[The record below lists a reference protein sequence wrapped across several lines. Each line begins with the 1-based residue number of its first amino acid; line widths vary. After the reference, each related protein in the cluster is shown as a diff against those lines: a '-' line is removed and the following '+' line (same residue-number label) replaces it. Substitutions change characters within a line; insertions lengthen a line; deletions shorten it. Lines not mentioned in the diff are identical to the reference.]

1 MPVVKRFLNYFKPYY
16 GSLILSFVI
25 LFFVAVLWE
34 LNTAV
39 AKLIMDGPLKEPAA
53 ISKVEKTKIE
63 QKDRLKFITDFKNK
77 VKNYL
82 KEKGITEKFDF
93 KHDSGGDVFV
103 IVLLILSLYLIKGL
117 ASFWGYFLLGVTGHK
132 VIRDLRNDLYSS
144 IINQS
149 VSFFDEYHSGTLI
162 SRITND
168 VYIIQNAVT
177 TKIGDLVKESMFL
190 ILIVA
195 AIFYIDYKL
204 SIALFF
210 IFPLIVVPVVLISK
224 AIRKATNESQT
235 KMAEM
240 TNILKETISGSRIV
254 KAFAMENFEIN
265 KFMQKNYEF
274 FRANIKLVAATVMS
288 SPIMEL
294 VGALSLSMVI
304 VYGNMKIKAGEMTT
318 GTFMTYITNVLLL
331 YSPIRR
337 LNKVNNELQ
346 QALTAL
352 KRVFGIMDVKNGITS
367 PENPKPFPEDIR
379 EIEFK
384 NVGFSYDGKKKVLD
398 GINISAK
405 KGEIIAIVGS
415 SGDGKTT
422 LVNLIPRFYDC
433 TEGTITINGVD
444 IKEYDLKDLRNNIGI
459 VTQET
464 VLFDD
469 TVFNNI
475 AYGRS
480 DIPEEKV
487 IEAAKLAYAH
497 DFIEKMKNGYHTN
510 IGESGVF
517 ISGGQRQRL
526 AIARA
531 LLKNPP
537 ILILDEATS
546 ALDTESEVLVQKA
559 LNNLMKNR
567 TTFVIAHR
575 LSTVRNAHKIFVL
588 NKGKIVEVGTHEELL
603 KKNGIYK
610 RLYSIQFGGRD
621 E

>member
-1 MPVVKRFLNYFKPYY
+1 MPVVKRFLKYFKPYF
-16 GSLILSFVI
+16 GTLIISFVI

-39 AKLIMDGPLKEPAA
+39 AKLIMDGPLKEETN
-53 ISKVEKTKIE
+53 ITKVEKKSLK
-63 QKDRLKFITDFKNK
+63 KDRLKFVTKFKNK
-77 VKNYL
+77 VKKYL
-82 KEKGITEKFDF
+82 EEKGLTEKINLKSD
-93 KHDSGGDVFV
+93 KTGDVLV
-103 IVLLILSLYLIKGL
+103 IILIILGLYIIKGI
-117 ASFWGYFLLGVTGHK
+117 ATFFGYFLLGVTGHK

-149 VSFFDEYHSGTLI
+149 VSFFDKYHSGTLI

-168 VYIIQNAVT
+168 VFIIQNAVT
-177 TKIGDLVKESMFL
+177 TKIGDLVKESMFFIL
-190 ILIVA
+190 ILL
-195 AIFYIDYKL
+195 AIFYIDYRL
-204 SIALFF
+204 SLLLLF
-210 IFPLIVVPVVLISK
+210 IIPLIVIPVILISK
-224 AIRKATNESQT
+224 AIRKATTLSQK

-254 KAFAMENFEIN
+254 KAFAMENFEIR

-274 FRANIKLVAATVMS
+274 FKANVKLVAATVAS

-294 VGALSLSMVI
+294 VGAISLSMVI
-304 VYGNMKIKAGEMTT
+304 VYGNIKIKSGEMTT

-346 QALTAL
+346 QAMSAL
-352 KRVFGIMDVKNGITS
+352 KRVFSLMDEKNLIKS
-367 PENPKPFPEDIR
+367 PEKPVPFPEAIKEVD
-379 EIEFK
+379 FK
-384 NVGFSYDGKKKVLD
+384 NVSFSYDGKKNVLD
-398 GINISAK
+398 KVNLKAR
-405 KGEIIAIVGS
+405 KGETIAIVGS

-433 TEGTITINGVD
+433 TEGEITINGID
-444 IKEYDLKDLRNNIGI
+444 IKKFDLHQLRNNIGI

-464 VLFDD
+464 ILFDD

-480 DIPEEKV
+480 DIPIEKV
-487 IEAAKLAYAH
+487 EEAAKLAYAH
-497 DFIEKMKNGYHTN
+497 DFIVKMKKGYHTN

-559 LNNLMKNR
+559 LENLMKNR

-575 LSTVRNAHKIFVL
+575 LSTIRNADRIYVIS
-588 NKGKIVEVGTHEELL
+588 KGKIVEVGNHEELL
-603 KKNGIYK
+603 NKNGVYR
-610 RLYSIQFGGRD
+610 RLYNIQFGGGN

>member
-1 MPVVKRFLNYFKPYY
+1 MPVVKRFLKYFKPYF
-16 GSLILSFVI
+16 GTLIISFVI

-39 AKLIMDGPLKEPAA
+39 AKLIMDGPLKEETN
-53 ISKVEKTKIE
+53 ITKVEKKSLK
-63 QKDRLKFITDFKNK
+63 KDRLKFVTKFKNK
-77 VKNYL
+77 VKKYL
-82 KEKGITEKFDF
+82 EEKGLTEKINLKSD
-93 KHDSGGDVFV
+93 KTGDVLV
-103 IVLLILSLYLIKGL
+103 IILIILGLYIIKGI
-117 ASFWGYFLLGVTGHK
+117 ATFFGYFLLGVTGHK

-149 VSFFDEYHSGTLI
+149 VSFFDKYHSGTLI

-168 VYIIQNAVT
+168 VFIIQNAVT
-177 TKIGDLVKESMFL
+177 TKIGDLVKESMFFIL
-190 ILIVA
+190 ILL
-195 AIFYIDYKL
+195 AIFYIDYRL
-204 SIALFF
+204 SLLLLF
-210 IFPLIVVPVVLISK
+210 IIPLIVIPVILISK
-224 AIRKATNESQT
+224 AIRKATTLSQK

-254 KAFAMENFEIN
+254 KAFAMENFEIR

-274 FRANIKLVAATVMS
+274 FKANVKLVAATVAS

-294 VGALSLSMVI
+294 VGAISLSMVI
-304 VYGNMKIKAGEMTT
+304 VYGNIKIKSGEMTT

-346 QALTAL
+346 QAMSAL
-352 KRVFGIMDVKNGITS
+352 KRVFSLMDEKNLIKS
-367 PENPKPFPEDIR
+367 PEKPVPFPEAIK
-379 EIEFK
+379 EVEFK
-384 NVGFSYDGKKKVLD
+384 NVSFSYDGKKNVLD
-398 GINISAK
+398 KVNLKAR
-405 KGEIIAIVGS
+405 KGETIAIVGS

-433 TEGTITINGVD
+433 TEGEITINGID
-444 IKEYDLKDLRNNIGI
+444 IKKFDLHQLRNNIGI

-464 VLFDD
+464 ILFDD

-480 DIPEEKV
+480 DIPIEKV
-487 IEAAKLAYAH
+487 EEAAKLAYAH
-497 DFIEKMKNGYHTN
+497 DFIVKMKKGYHTN

-559 LNNLMKNR
+559 LENLMKNR

-575 LSTVRNAHKIFVL
+575 LSTIRNADRIYVIS
-588 NKGKIVEVGTHEELL
+588 KGKIVEVGNHEELL
-603 KKNGIYK
+603 NKNGVYR
-610 RLYSIQFGGRD
+610 RLYNIQFGGGN

>member
-1 MPVVKRFLNYFKPYY
+1 MSIFKRFLSYFKPYY
-16 GSLILSFVI
+16 GALTASFII

-39 AKLIMDGPLKEPAA
+39 AKLIMDGPLKEQTA
-53 ISKVEKTKIE
+53 ITKVEHKAQTR
-63 QKDRLKFITDFKNK
+63 DRLKFVTKFKNK
-77 VKNYL
+77 VKKYL
-82 KEKGITEKFDF
+82 EEKGIGRKLDLKNKKT
-93 KHDSGGDVFV
+93 GDVAV
-103 IVLLILSLYLIKGL
+103 IILLILGLYILKGI
-117 ASFWGYFLLGVTGHK
+117 ATFFGYFTLGVTGHK

-149 VSFFDEYHSGTLI
+149 VSFFDKYHSGTLI

-177 TKIGDLVKESMFL
+177 SKIGDLVKESMFL
-190 ILIVA
+190 ILIIL
-195 AIFYIDYKL
+195 AIFYIDYRL
-204 SIALFF
+204 SLLLMVI
-210 IFPLIVVPVVLISK
+210 IPLIVVPVILISK
-224 AIRKATNESQT
+224 AIRKATTLSQK
-235 KMAEM
+235 KMAEI

-254 KAFAMENFEIN
+254 KAFAMENFEIK

-274 FRANIKLVAATVMS
+274 FRANVKLVAATVAS

-294 VGALSLSMVI
+294 VGAISLSIVI
-304 VYGNMKIKAGEMTT
+304 FYGNLKIKSGEMTT

-346 QALTAL
+346 QAMSAL
-352 KRVFGIMDVKNGITS
+352 KRVFSLMDEKNLIQS
-367 PENPKPFPEDIR
+367 PENPKPFPEK
-379 EIEFK
+379 IEEVELK
-384 NVGFSYDGKKKVLD
+384 NVSFSYDGKKKVLD
-398 GINISAK
+398 NVNLKAK
-405 KGEIIAIVGS
+405 RGETVAIVGS

-433 TEGTITINGVD
+433 TEGKITINGTD
-444 IKEYDLKDLRNNIGI
+444 IRDFDLHSLRNNIGI

-464 VLFDD
+464 ILFDD

-480 DIPEEKV
+480 DIPMEQVEH
-487 IEAAKLAYAH
+487 AAKLAYAH
-497 DFIEKMKNGYHTN
+497 EFILKMKKGYHTN

-546 ALDTESEVLVQKA
+546 SLDTESEILVQKA
-559 LNNLMKNR
+559 LENLMKNR

-575 LSTVRNAHKIFVL
+575 LSTIRNADRIYVIS
-588 NKGKIVEVGTHEELL
+588 KGKIVEVGTHEELL
-603 KKNGIYK
+603 EKNGVYK
-610 RLYSIQFGGRD
+610 RLYNIQFGGRN

>member
-1 MPVVKRFLNYFKPYY
+1 MPVIKRFLRYFKPYY
-16 GSLILSFVI
+16 SALITSFII
-25 LFFVAVLWE
+25 LFLVAVLWE

-39 AKLIMDGPLKEPAA
+39 AKLIMDGPLKEQTV
-53 ISKVEKTKIE
+53 SEKVETKALK
-63 QKDRLKFITDFKNK
+63 KDRLKFVTKFKDK
-77 VKNYL
+77 VKKYL
-82 KEKGITEKFDF
+82 EEKGITEKINLKSD
-93 KHDSGGDVFV
+93 KTGDVFV
-103 IVLLILSLYLIKGL
+103 IILLILGLYFIKGI
-117 ASFWGYFLLGVTGHK
+117 ATFFGYFLLGVTGHK
-132 VIRDLRNDLYSS
+132 VIRDLRNDLYAS

-149 VSFFDEYHSGTLI
+149 VSFFDKYHSGTLI

-190 ILIVA
+190 ILIIA
-195 AIFYIDYKL
+195 AIFYIDYRL
-204 SIALFF
+204 SLILLF
-210 IFPLIVVPVVLISK
+210 IIPLIVVPVVLISK
-224 AIRKATNESQT
+224 AIRKATTLSQK
-235 KMAEM
+235 KMAEI

-254 KAFAMENFEIN
+254 KAFAMEDFEIK

-274 FRANIKLVAATVMS
+274 FRANVKLVAATVAS
-288 SPIMEL
+288 SPIMEF
-294 VGALSLSMVI
+294 VGAISLSMVI
-304 VYGNMKIKAGEMTT
+304 VYGNIKIKSGEMTT

-346 QALTAL
+346 QAMSAL
-352 KRVFGIMDVKNGITS
+352 KRVFSLMDETNPITS
-367 PENPKPFPEDIR
+367 PKKPKPFPEKI
-379 EIEFK
+379 EEVEFK
-384 NVGFSYDGKKKVLD
+384 NVSFSYDGKKKVLD
-398 GINISAK
+398 NVNLKAK
-405 KGEIIAIVGS
+405 RGETIAIVGS

-433 TEGTITINGVD
+433 TEGKITINGTD
-444 IKEYDLKDLRNNIGI
+444 IRDFDLHDLRNNIGI

-464 VLFDD
+464 ILFDD

-480 DIPEEKV
+480 DIPMEQVEH
-487 IEAAKLAYAH
+487 AAKLAYAH
-497 DFIEKMKNGYHTN
+497 DFIVKMKNGYHTN

-559 LNNLMKNR
+559 LENLMKNR

-575 LSTVRNAHKIFVL
+575 LSTVRNADKIYVIS
-588 NKGKIVEVGTHEELL
+588 KGKIVEVGTHEELL
-603 KKNGIYK
+603 EKNGVYK
-610 RLYSIQFGGRD
+610 RLYNIQFGGGN

>member
-1 MPVVKRFLNYFKPYY
+1 MSILRRFLGYFKPYY
-16 GSLILSFVI
+16 GALTVSFII

-39 AKLIMDGPLKEPAA
+39 AKLIMDGPLKEQTT
-53 ISKVEKTKIE
+53 ITKVESKA
-63 QKDRLKFITDFKNK
+63 QSKDRLKFITNFKNK
-77 VKNYL
+77 VKKYL
-82 KEKGITEKFDF
+82 EEKGIGKKLDLKNKKT
-93 KHDSGGDVFV
+93 GDVAV
-103 IVLLILSLYLIKGL
+103 IILLILGLYILKGL
-117 ASFWGYFLLGVTGHK
+117 ATFWGYFILGVTGHK
-132 VIRDLRNDLYSS
+132 IRDLRNDLYSS

-149 VSFFDEYHSGTLI
+149 VSFFDKYHSGTLI

-190 ILIVA
+190 ILIIL
-195 AIFYIDYKL
+195 AIFYIDYRL
-204 SIALFF
+204 SLLLLF
-210 IFPLIVVPVVLISK
+210 IIPLIVVPVILISK
-224 AIRKATNESQT
+224 AIRKATTLSQK
-235 KMAEM
+235 KMAEI

-254 KAFAMENFEIN
+254 KAFAMENFEIK

-274 FRANIKLVAATVMS
+274 FRANVKLVAATVAS

-294 VGALSLSMVI
+294 VGAISLSIVI
-304 VYGNMKIKAGEMTT
+304 FYGNIKIKSGEMTT

-337 LNKVNNELQ
+337 LNKVNNEIQ
-346 QALTAL
+346 QAMSAL
-352 KRVFGIMDVKNGITS
+352 KRVFSLMDEKNPIIS
-367 PENPKPFPEDIR
+367 PENPKPFPEQIE

-384 NVGFSYDGKKKVLD
+384 SVTFSYDGKKKVLD
-398 GINISAK
+398 NVNLKAK
-405 KGEIIAIVGS
+405 RGETIAIVGS

-422 LVNLIPRFYDC
+422 LVNLIPRFFDC
-433 TEGTITINGVD
+433 TEGEITINGID
-444 IKEYDLKDLRNNIGI
+444 IREFDLHKLRNNIGI

-464 VLFDD
+464 ILFDD

-480 DIPEEKV
+480 DIPMEKV
-487 IEAAKLAYAH
+487 EHAAKLAYAH
-497 DFIEKMKNGYHTN
+497 DFIVKMKNGYHTN

-559 LNNLMKNR
+559 LENLMKNR

-575 LSTVRNAHKIFVL
+575 LSTIRNADRIYVIS
-588 NKGKIVEVGTHEELL
+588 KGKIVEVGTHEELL
-603 KKNGIYK
+603 KKNGVYK
-610 RLYSIQFGGRD
+610 RLYNIQFGGKN

>member
-1 MPVVKRFLNYFKPYY
+1 MPVIKRFLKYFKPYY
-16 GSLILSFVI
+16 GTLATSFVI

-39 AKLIMDGPLKEPAA
+39 AKLIMDGPLKEETH
-53 ISKVEKTKIE
+53 ISKVEKKSE
-63 QKDRLKFITDFKNK
+63 KEDRLKFVTNFKDK
-77 VKNYL
+77 VKKYL
-82 KEKGITEKFDF
+82 EEKGLTEKINLKSDTT
-93 KHDSGGDVFV
+93 GDVFV
-103 IVLLILSLYLIKGL
+103 IILLILSLYLVKGI
-117 ASFWGYFLLGVTGHK
+117 ATFFGYFLLGVTGHK

-149 VSFFDEYHSGTLI
+149 VSFFDKYHSGTLI

-177 TKIGDLVKESMFL
+177 TKIGDLVKESMFFIL
-190 ILIVA
+190 ILV
-195 AIFYIDYKL
+195 AIFYIDYRL
-204 SIALFF
+204 SLLLLF
-210 IFPLIVVPVVLISK
+210 IIPLIVVPVILISK
-224 AIRKATNESQT
+224 AIRKATTLSQK

-254 KAFAMENFEIN
+254 KAFAMENFEIK

-274 FRANIKLVAATVMS
+274 FKANVKLIAATVAS

-294 VGALSLSMVI
+294 VGAISLSMVI
-304 VYGNMKIKAGEMTT
+304 VYGNIKIKSGEMTT

-346 QALTAL
+346 QAMSAL
-352 KRVFGIMDVKNGITS
+352 KRVFSLMDEKNPIKS
-367 PENPKPFPEDIR
+367 PEKPEKFPENI
-379 EIEFK
+379 EKVEFK
-384 NVGFSYDGKKKVLD
+384 NVSFSYDGKKKVLD
-398 GINISAK
+398 NVNLLAR
-405 KGEIIAIVGS
+405 KGETIAIVGS
-415 SGDGKTT
+415 SGDGKST

-433 TEGTITINGVD
+433 TDGEITVNGID
-444 IKEYDLKDLRNNIGI
+444 IKKFNLHDLRNNIGI

-464 VLFDD
+464 ILFDD

-480 DIPEEKV
+480 DIPLEKV
-487 IEAAKLAYAH
+487 EEAAKLAYAH
-497 DFIEKMKNGYHTN
+497 DFIIKMKKGYHTN

-559 LNNLMKNR
+559 LENLMKNR

-575 LSTVRNAHKIFVL
+575 LSTIRNADRIYVIS
-588 NKGKIVEVGTHEELL
+588 KGKIVEVGTHEELL
-603 KKNGIYK
+603 RKNGVYRK
-610 RLYSIQFGGRD
+610 LYNIQFGGGN

>member
-1 MPVVKRFLNYFKPYY
+1 MSILKRFLSYFKPYY
-16 GSLILSFVI
+16 GALIASFII

-39 AKLIMDGPLKEPAA
+39 AKLIMDGPLKEQTS
-53 ISKVEKTKIE
+53 ITKVEKKSLK
-63 QKDRLKFITDFKNK
+63 KDRLKFVTKFKNK
-77 VKNYL
+77 VKKYL
-82 KEKGITEKFDF
+82 EEKGIGKKLNLKNKKT
-93 KHDSGGDVFV
+93 GDVLV
-103 IVLLILSLYLIKGL
+103 IILLILALYIFKGI
-117 ASFWGYFLLGVTGHK
+117 ATFFGYFTLGVTGHK

-144 IINQS
+144 IINQN
-149 VSFFDEYHSGTLI
+149 VSFFDKYHSGTLI

-177 TKIGDLVKESMFL
+177 SKIGDLVKESMFL
-190 ILIVA
+190 ILIIL
-195 AIFYIDYKL
+195 AIFYIDYRL
-204 SIALFF
+204 SILLMV
-210 IFPLIVVPVVLISK
+210 ILPLIVVPVILISK
-224 AIRKATNESQT
+224 AIRKATTLSQK
-235 KMAEM
+235 KMAEI

-254 KAFAMENFEIN
+254 KAFAMENFEIK

-274 FRANIKLVAATVMS
+274 FRANVKLVAATVAS

-294 VGALSLSMVI
+294 VGAISLSIVI
-304 VYGNMKIKAGEMTT
+304 FYGNLKIKSGEMTT

-346 QALTAL
+346 QAMSAL
-352 KRVFGIMDVKNGITS
+352 KRVFSLMDEKNLIQS
-367 PENPKPFPEDIR
+367 PENPVPFPEK
-379 EIEFK
+379 IEEVELK
-384 NVGFSYDGKKKVLD
+384 NVSFSYDGKKKVLD
-398 GINISAK
+398 NVNLKAK
-405 KGEIIAIVGS
+405 RGETVAIVGS

-433 TEGTITINGVD
+433 TEGEITINGID
-444 IKEYDLKDLRNNIGI
+444 IKNFDLHKLRNNIGI

-464 VLFDD
+464 ILFDD
-469 TVFNNI
+469 TVYNNI

-480 DIPEEKV
+480 DIPLEQVKQ
-487 IEAAKLAYAH
+487 AAKLAYAH
-497 DFIEKMKNGYHTN
+497 DFIVKMKNGYHTN

-546 ALDTESEVLVQKA
+546 SLDTESEILVQKA
-559 LNNLMKNR
+559 LDNLMKNR

-575 LSTVRNAHKIFVL
+575 LSTIRNADRIYVIR
-588 NKGKIVEVGTHEELL
+588 KGKIVEVGTHEELL
-603 KKNGIYK
+603 KKNGVYK
-610 RLYSIQFGGRD
+610 RLYNIQFGGRN

>member
-1 MPVVKRFLNYFKPYY
+1 MPVVKRFLRYFKPYW
-16 GSLILSFVI
+16 GSLILSFII

-34 LNTAV
+34 VNTAV
-39 AKLIMDGPLKEPAA
+39 AKLIMDGPLKEKTS
-53 ISKVEKTKIE
+53 ISKIEKTKTYK
-63 QKDRLKFITDFKNK
+63 KDRLQFVTDFKNK
-77 VKNYL
+77 VKKYL
-82 KEKGITEKFDF
+82 EKKGFGKKLNLKNASSGDVAVIVILILILYILKGITT
-93 KHDSGGDVFV
+93 
-103 IVLLILSLYLIKGL
+103 
-117 ASFWGYFLLGVTGHK
+117 FWGYFLLGVTGHK

-149 VSFFDEYHSGTLI
+149 VSFFDKYHSGTLI

-177 TKIGDLVKESMFL
+177 SKIGDLFKETLFL

-204 SIALFF
+204 SFLLMV
-210 IFPLIVVPVVLISK
+210 IFPLIVVPVILISK
-224 AIRKATNESQT
+224 AIRKATTLSQM

-240 TNILKETISGSRIV
+240 MNILKETISGSRIV
-254 KAFAMENFEIN
+254 KAFAMENFEIK
-265 KFMQKNYEF
+265 KFVNKNYEF
-274 FRANIKLVAATVMS
+274 FKANVKLVAATVMS

-294 VGALSLSMVI
+294 VGAISLSIVI
-304 VYGNMKIKAGEMTT
+304 VYGNMKIKSGEMTT
-318 GTFMTYITNVLLL
+318 GTFMTYVMNVLLL

-337 LNKVNNELQ
+337 LNRVNNEMQ
-346 QALTAL
+346 QAMSAL
-352 KRVFGIMDVKNGITS
+352 KRVFSLMDEKNKIKSPTKPVK
-367 PENPKPFPEDIR
+367 FPEEIK

-384 NVGFSYDGKKKVLD
+384 NVSFSYDGKKKVLD
-398 GINISAK
+398 NINLKAK
-405 KGEIIAIVGS
+405 RGETIAVVGS

-433 TEGTITINGVD
+433 TDGQITINGID
-444 IKEYDLKDLRNNIGI
+444 IREFDLKDLRNNIGI

-464 VLFDD
+464 ILFDD

-480 DIPEEKV
+480 DIPLEKV
-487 IEAAKLAYAH
+487 EYAAKLAYAH
-497 DFIEKMKNGYHTN
+497 DFIKKMKKGYDTN
-510 IGESGVF
+510 IGESGLF

-559 LNNLMKNR
+559 LENLMKNR

-575 LSTVRNAHKIFVL
+575 LSTIRNADRIYVIS
-588 NKGKIVEVGTHEELL
+588 KGKIVEVGTHEELL
-603 KKNGIYK
+603 KKNGVYK
-610 RLYSIQFGGRD
+610 RLYNIQFGAKN

>member
-1 MPVVKRFLNYFKPYY
+1 MPVVKRFLKYFKPYY

-39 AKLIMDGPLKEPAA
+39 AKLIMDGPLKEPSA
-53 ISKVEKTKIE
+53 ISKVEKTGIE
-63 QKDRLKFITDFKNK
+63 KKDRLKFVTDFKDK
-77 VKNYL
+77 VKEFL
-82 KEKGITEKFDF
+82 AKKGITEKFDF
-93 KHDSGGDVFV
+93 KHDSTGDVFV
-103 IVLLILSLYLIKGL
+103 IVFLILSLYLIKGF
-117 ASFWGYFLLGVTGHK
+117 ATFWGYFLLGVTGHK

-190 ILIVA
+190 VLIIA

-210 IFPLIVVPVVLISK
+210 ILPLIVVPVVLISK

-265 KFMQKNYEF
+265 KFKKKNYEF

-367 PENPKPFPEDIR
+367 PQSPKPFPEDIK

-487 IEAAKLAYAH
+487 VEAAKLAYAH
-497 DFIEKMKNGYHTN
+497 DFIEKMKKGYHTN

-610 RLYSIQFGGRD
+610 RLYSIQFGGKD

>member
-1 MPVVKRFLNYFKPYY
+1 MPVVKRFLSYFKPYY
-16 GSLILSFVI
+16 GTLAASFLI

-39 AKLIMDGPLKEPAA
+39 AKLIMDGPLKEETT
-53 ISKVEKTKIE
+53 ISKVEKKSLK
-63 QKDRLKFITDFKNK
+63 KDRLKFVTNFKNK
-77 VKNYL
+77 VKKYL
-82 KEKGITEKFDF
+82 DEKGLTEKINLKSD
-93 KHDSGGDVFV
+93 KTGDVFV
-103 IVLLILSLYLIKGL
+103 IILLILSLYFIKGIATFL
-117 ASFWGYFLLGVTGHK
+117 GYFLLGVTGHK

-149 VSFFDEYHSGTLI
+149 VSFFDKYHSGTLI

-190 ILIVA
+190 ILIIL
-195 AIFYIDYKL
+195 AIFYIDYRL
-204 SIALFF
+204 SLLLLF
-210 IFPLIVVPVVLISK
+210 IIPLIVVPVILISK
-224 AIRKATNESQT
+224 AIRKATTLSQK

-254 KAFAMENFEIN
+254 KAFAMENFEIK

-274 FRANIKLVAATVMS
+274 FKANVKLVAATVAS

-294 VGALSLSMVI
+294 VGAISLSMVI
-304 VYGNMKIKAGEMTT
+304 VYGNIKIKSGEMTT

-346 QALTAL
+346 QAISAL
-352 KRVFGIMDVKNGITS
+352 KRVFSLMDEKNPILS
-367 PENPKPFPEDIR
+367 PKNPVEFPKSIE
-379 EIEFK
+379 EVEFK
-384 NVGFSYDGKKKVLD
+384 NVSFSYDGKKKVLD
-398 GINISAK
+398 NVNLKAR
-405 KGEIIAIVGS
+405 KGETIAIVGS

-433 TEGTITINGVD
+433 TEGEITINGTN
-444 IKEYDLKDLRNNIGI
+444 IRKFDLYQLRNNIGI

-464 VLFDD
+464 ILFDD

-480 DIPEEKV
+480 DIPIEKV
-487 IEAAKLAYAH
+487 EHAAKLAYAH
-497 DFIEKMKNGYHTN
+497 DFIIKMKNGYHTN

-517 ISGGQRQRL
+517 ISGGQRQRV

-559 LNNLMKNR
+559 LENLMKNR

-575 LSTVRNAHKIFVL
+575 LSTIRNADRIYVIS
-588 NKGKIVEVGTHEELL
+588 KGKIVEVGTHEELL
-603 KKNGIYK
+603 KKEGVYK
-610 RLYSIQFGGRD
+610 RLYNIQFGAGN